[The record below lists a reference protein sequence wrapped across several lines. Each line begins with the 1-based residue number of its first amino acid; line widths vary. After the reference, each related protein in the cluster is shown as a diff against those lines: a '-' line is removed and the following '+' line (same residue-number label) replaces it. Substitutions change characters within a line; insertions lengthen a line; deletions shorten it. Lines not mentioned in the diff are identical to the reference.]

1 MSCLVGHAKECLLAS
16 ESSVAF
22 RFVHA
27 ADLHLDSPLRS
38 LALRDPAL
46 AELVGNATRRA
57 FVAIVRL
64 CLDEQVNALLLS
76 GDLYD
81 GEQNS
86 MKTARFLADQI
97 DLLHQAG
104 IQVFIIR
111 GNHDALSKITKELA
125 FPDSVTIFGGRA
137 ASLRIEQAR
146 GDQAV
151 IIHGI
156 SFAQPHAPDSL
167 LGKFKPPVE
176 GAVNIGLLHT
186 SLGGAAGHDPY
197 APCDV
202 AELHRM
208 GFRYW
213 ALGHVHGRSEVQG
226 AATIVMP
233 GMPQGRDIGEAGAK
247 SVTLATVLADG
258 SITLEERHTSVA
270 QFERIDVDLAAV
282 SEWRDLA
289 AAVGTALGRARDAVA
304 SEHLVAR
311 VKLTGTTPLAWRLRR
326 DMDLLRTEIVRQAE
340 GVGRTWIDKVEMAC
354 LPGPVAPDS
363 VAADPLEEL
372 RRLMGEAAEDEAY
385 RAEIAEIA
393 DDLRAQL
400 PQECRSIVGNDL
412 EASARILAD
421 AARDGIDDVLAR
433 LKLGAGAG

>member
-1 MSCLVGHAKECLLAS
+1 M
-16 ESSVAF
+16 AF

-433 LKLGAGAG
+433 LKRGAGAG

>member
-1 MSCLVGHAKECLLAS
+1 M
-16 ESSVAF
+16 AF